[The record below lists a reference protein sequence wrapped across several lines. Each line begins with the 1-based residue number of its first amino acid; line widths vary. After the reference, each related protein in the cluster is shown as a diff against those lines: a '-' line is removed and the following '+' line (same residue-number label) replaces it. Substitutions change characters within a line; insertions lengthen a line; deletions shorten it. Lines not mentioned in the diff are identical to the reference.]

1 MSLSVANFNIENA
14 NGQTVRLDIQAALKA
29 LQGQSAESSDLN
41 TSQCVAGMTFLNTTS
56 NILKIRNSSIG
67 GFTEIGSIVSANLG
81 LLPKAGGTMTGTLT
95 TVDVTFQ
102 GDNYS
107 VVWDKSDDALEF
119 ADNAKLVFGSSSDL
133 TISHSGSNSVFNETG
148 TGNLQLQLGGST
160 KFEVVSGGVSLTG
173 GAASNITALS
183 DGATITIDMATACH
197 HSVTLG
203 GNRTF
208 AAPSNQVVGQSGSIF
223 ITQDGTGSRTAT
235 FNGAFKF
242 NGGTA
247 PTLSTAAGAVD
258 RIDYIIKSSGVIHCA
273 VSFDVK

>member
-1 MSLSVANFNIENA
+1 MSLSVANFDIENA

-56 NILKIRNSSIG
+56 NILKVRNSANN
-67 GFTEIGSIVSANLG
+67 GFTEIGSINSANLG

-107 VVWDKSDDALEF
+107 AVWDKSDNALEF
-119 ADNAKLVFGSSSDL
+119 ADNAKLVFGSSNDL
-133 TISHSGSNSVFNETG
+133 VISHSGSNSVFNEAG
-148 TGNLQLQLGGST
+148 TGNLQLQLGGVT
-160 KFEVVSGGVSLTG
+160 KLELVSGGISLTG

-183 DGATITIDMATACH
+183 DGATITIDMATACN

-223 ITQDGTGSRTAT
+223 ITQDGTGSRTAS
-235 FNGAFKF
+235 FNSAFKF
-242 NGGTA
+242 VGGVA
-247 PTLSTAAGAVD
+247 PTLSTAANAID
-258 RIDYIIKSSGVIHCA
+258 RIDYIIKSSNVIQCA
-273 VSFDVK
+273 VSLDIK

>member
-1 MSLSVANFNIENA
+1 MADVTNYTIEN
-14 NGQTVRLDIQAALKA
+14 NSGQNVRI
-29 LQGQSAESSDLN
+29 DLN
-41 TSQCVAGMTFLNTTS
+41 AVFAAIQSSNSKSTDLIASQCVAGMPFLNTTS
-56 NILKIRNSSIG
+56 NILKIRNSSNG
-67 GFTEIGSIVSANLG
+67 GFTEIGNIDSANLG

-160 KFEVVSGGVSLTG
+160 KFEIQSGGVKLTG
-173 GAASNITALS
+173 GAEANITALS

-208 AAPSNQVVGQSGSIF
+208 AAPSNQAVGQSGSIF
-223 ITQDGTGSRTAT
+223 ITQDGTGSRTAS
-235 FNGAFKF
+235 FNSAFKF
-242 NGGTA
+242 IGGVA
-247 PTLSTAAGAVD
+247 PTLSTAANAID
-258 RIDYIIKSSGVIHCA
+258 RIDYIIKASNVIQCA
-273 VSFDVK
+273 VSLDIK

>member
-1 MSLSVANFNIENA
+1 MSLSVANFDIENA
-14 NGQTVRLDIQAALKA
+14 NGQTVRLDIQSALKA

-56 NILKIRNSSIG
+56 NILKIRNSSNG
-67 GFTEIGSIVSANLG
+67 GFTEIGNIDSANLG

-133 TISHSGSNSVFNETG
+133 TISHSGSNSVFNEAG

-160 KFEVVSGGVSLTG
+160 KFEIVSGGVSLTG

-208 AAPSNQVVGQSGSIF
+208 AAPSNQAVGQSGSIF
-223 ITQDGTGSRTAT
+223 ITQDGTGSRTAS
-235 FNGAFKF
+235 FNSAFKF
-242 NGGTA
+242 ASGVA
-247 PTLSTAAGAVD
+247 PTLSTAANAID
-258 RIDYIIKSSGVIHCA
+258 RIDYIIKSSNVIQCA
-273 VSFDVK
+273 VTLDIK